1 MIVGIDLGGSKIEAC
16 LFDDALE
23 PLARRRTATPHTSFE
38 DMLDALIDQYVWACA
53 EAGQQ
58 GLKLGVGVPGFVD
71 KGTGRLL
78 ASNLPDTE
86 KSLPRAL
93 EQRLNVAIATENDC
107 KCFALSEANGGAGE
121 GAETVFGLILGTG
134 CGGGVCHEGRLVR
147 GLAGLPGEIG
157 HLGIPIAFADRLPAL
172 VCKCGRIGCY
182 ETLVSGPGLRLLGQS
197 VAGIDVPAEEIVT
210 RATAGETGAAAALAL
225 WSELVCE
232 LLLTIQGSIDPDH
245 IVLGGGLSKIPDVKG
260 ILGAQMQKTLMQ
272 GLPLPRLSVARF
284 GDASGV
290 RGAAMLH
297 AFVDQSDRTTARKEV
312 TT

>member
-16 LFDDALE
+16 LFDAALE
-23 PLARRRTATPHTSFE
+23 PLARRRTVTPLTSFE
-38 DMLDALIDQYVWACA
+38 DMLDALIDQYQWACG
-53 EAGQQ
+53 EAGQT
-58 GLKLGVGVPGFVD
+58 GLKLGIGVPGFVE

-78 ASNLPDTE
+78 ASNLPSTD

-107 KCFALSEANGGAGE
+107 KCFALSEANGGAAE

-134 CGGGVCHEGRLVR
+134 CGGGVCHHGRLVR

-157 HLGIPIAFADRLPAL
+157 HLGIPVAFADRLPAL
-172 VCKCGRIGCY
+172 LCKCGRIGCY
-182 ETLVSGPGLRLLGQS
+182 ETLISGPGLRLLGQH
-197 VAGIDVPAEEIVT
+197 VAGIDVPAEEIAA
-210 RATAGETGAAAALAL
+210 RAAADEPGAAAALAL
-225 WSELVCE
+225 WAELVCE

-245 IVLGGGLSKIPDVKG
+245 IVLGGGLSKIPDVTA

-272 GLPLPRLSVARF
+272 GLPLPDLSVARF

-297 AFVDQSDRTTARKEV
+297 AFANSSDQPTARKKGTE
-312 TT
+312 

>member
-1 MIVGIDLGGSKIEAC
+1 M
-16 LFDDALE
+16 
-23 PLARRRTATPHTSFE
+23 H
-38 DMLDALIDQYVWACA
+38 Q
-53 EAGQQ
+53 
-58 GLKLGVGVPGFVD
+58 
-71 KGTGRLL
+71 
-78 ASNLPDTE
+78 
-86 KSLPRAL
+86 
-93 EQRLNVAIATENDC
+93 
-107 KCFALSEANGGAGE
+107 
-121 GAETVFGLILGTG
+121 
-134 CGGGVCHEGRLVR
+134 
-147 GLAGLPGEIG
+147 
-157 HLGIPIAFADRLPAL
+157 
-172 VCKCGRIGCY
+172 
-182 ETLVSGPGLRLLGQS
+182 
-197 VAGIDVPAEEIVT
+197 
-210 RATAGETGAAAALAL
+210 TGAAAALAL